1 VIGEPMSELFTGRHH
16 SAAASPEH
24 VAASDR
30 IATDS
35 RQPSRA
41 AALDRASSSGAVTKH
56 GSYCRLIITIATTFF
71 LSFAGDSESAS
82 AAEAAANVDAARI
95 TGADQDPANW
105 MTYGRTYSEQ
115 RFSPLSRITA
125 ENAKQL
131 GLAWYAD
138 LDSNR
143 GQEATPL
150 VIDGVLYV
158 STAWSIVKAYDAKT
172 GALLWSYD
180 PAVPRVLGV
189 KGCCD
194 VVSRGVAAWK
204 GKIFVATFDGRLVA
218 LDARTGTPVWTA
230 MTVDSSKPYTITQ
243 APRVI
248 KGRVV
253 IGNSGS
259 EYGVRGYISAY
270 DAETGNLA
278 WRFYTVPGD
287 PAQPVENPILA
298 EAAKTWAGE
307 WWKIGGGGTVW
318 ESISYDPDLNLI
330 YFGVGNGTEW
340 NQGYRSASKGDNW
353 FLSSIVAINADTG
366 DYAWH
371 YQATPGEEWDY
382 DAVQQLVL
390 ADLPI
395 EGINRK
401 VLMQANKNGFFYVLD
416 RQTGKLISAQ
426 NFTPINW
433 ARGVDP
439 NTGRPIE
446 SPDIRYDQT
455 GKPAS
460 LLPGALGAHSWQAMA
475 FNPKTGLVYIPAQ
488 EIGMT
493 YETVKD
499 YKPAALGWNIGTATT
514 NRANVK
520 GYLIAWDP
528 VKQKEV
534 WLANHMGP
542 WNGGILTT
550 AGNLVV
556 QGNAAGFFSVYRADT
571 GEKMWSTAAQ
581 SAIMAAPITYEVDGE
596 QYIAVLSG
604 WGGAYPLLQGKD
616 ADKSGNT
623 RNLSRVL
630 VFKLGGK
637 ATPPPLPPELTFFTD
652 PPPAVADA
660 ARVAAGKALFDG
672 FCGVCHGEAA
682 VGGGVVP
689 DLRTSPFLA
698 VDAWYSIVLD
708 GALRE
713 GGMAP
718 FAPVLDREQVS
729 AIRDYVIHRAND
741 DDAPRAGKPARQP
754 DANRGGI
761 VAAQGTATGAP
772 ACAQCHAFS
781 GSSDSSGAF
790 PRIAGQSTA
799 YLSQQLRQFRSG
811 LRANAIMSPIA
822 RALSPEDIEDVA
834 AYYAGLQTP
843 YPPLAGAD
851 QDLVKKGE
859 QLAEGGNPTKGIPGC
874 AVCHGAG
881 GAGQPPT
888 IPYLAGQYATY
899 TGLQLR
905 TWQRGFRGNSPEAMA
920 LFAKKLDDQEIAA
933 VAAYYQQVRGA
944 AAASKQ

>member
-1 VIGEPMSELFTGRHH
+1 MPTL
-16 SAAASPEH
+16 
-24 VAASDR
+24 
-30 IATDS
+30 
-35 RQPSRA
+35 
-41 AALDRASSSGAVTKH
+41 
-56 GSYCRLIITIATTFF
+56 
-71 LSFAGDSESAS
+71 
-82 AAEAAANVDAARI
+82 
-95 TGADQDPANW
+95 
-105 MTYGRTYSEQ
+105 
-115 RFSPLSRITA
+115 TA
-125 ENAKQL
+125 
-131 GLAWYAD
+131 
-138 LDSNR
+138 R

-189 KGCCD
+189 NGCCD
-194 VVSRGVAAWK
+194 VVSRGVGAWK

-218 LDARTGTPVWTA
+218 LDARTGMPVWTV

-307 WWKIGGGGTVW
+307 WWKIGGGGAVW

-330 YFGVGNGTEW
+330 YFGVGNGSEW
-340 NQGYRSASKGDNW
+340 NQGYRSTSRGDNW

-382 DAVQQLVL
+382 DAVQQLIL

-446 SPDIRYDQT
+446 NPDIRYDQT
-455 GKPAS
+455 GKPVS

-493 YETVKD
+493 YQTVKD
-499 YKPAALGWNIGTATT
+499 YKPAAIGWNIGAATT
-514 NRANVK
+514 NRKDVK

-528 VKQKEV
+528 AKQKEV
-534 WLANHMGP
+534 WRANYMGP

-556 QGNAAGFFSVYRADT
+556 QGNAAGFFAVYRADT
-571 GEKMWSTAAQ
+571 GEKLWSTAAQ

-596 QYIAVLSG
+596 QFIAVLSG
-604 WGGAYPLLQGKD
+604 WGGAYPLMQGKD

-637 ATPPPLPPELTFFTD
+637 ATLPPLSAELTLFAD
-652 PPPAVADA
+652 SPPAVADA
-660 ARVAAGKALFDG
+660 AMVAAGKALFDR

-689 DLRTSPFLA
+689 DLRTSPFLP
-698 VDAWYSIVLD
+698 VEAWYSIVLD

-718 FAPVLDREQVS
+718 FAPVLDRGQVS
-729 AIRDYVIHRAND
+729 AIRDYVIRRAND
-741 DDAPRAGKPARQP
+741 DDAPRESKPARKP
-754 DANRGGI
+754 DANRGAV
-761 VAAQGTATGAP
+761 VAAQGTPSGAP

-781 GSSDSSGAF
+781 GGSDGSGAF
-790 PRIAGQSTA
+790 PRIAGQSVT
-799 YLSQQLRQFRSG
+799 YLSPLLSG
-811 LRANAIMSPIA
+811 
-822 RALSPEDIEDVA
+822 
-834 AYYAGLQTP
+834 
-843 YPPLAGAD
+843 
-851 QDLVKKGE
+851 
-859 QLAEGGNPTKGIPGC
+859 
-874 AVCHGAG
+874 
-881 GAGQPPT
+881 
-888 IPYLAGQYATY
+888 
-899 TGLQLR
+899 
-905 TWQRGFRGNSPEAMA
+905 
-920 LFAKKLDDQEIAA
+920 
-933 VAAYYQQVRGA
+933 
-944 AAASKQ
+944 

>member
-1 VIGEPMSELFTGRHH
+1 MRHALQSAHGLASAELPRSVNRTDASNQIVGSRHSVI
-16 SAAASPEH
+16 
-24 VAASDR
+24 
-30 IATDS
+30 
-35 RQPSRA
+35 RA
-41 AALDRASSSGAVTKH
+41 ALAFIFCFTVGAV
-56 GSYCRLIITIATTFF
+56 YP
-71 LSFAGDSESAS
+71 AG
-82 AAEAAANVDAARI
+82 AADLAANVDATRI
-95 TGADQDPANW
+95 VAADQDPANW

-115 RFSPLSRITA
+115 RFSPLARITA
-125 ENAKQL
+125 DNAKQL
-131 GLAWYAD
+131 GLVWYAD
-138 LDSNR
+138 LDTNR

-158 STAWSIVKAYDAKT
+158 STAWSMVKAYNAKT

-180 PAVPRVLGV
+180 PAVPRALGV
-189 KGCCD
+189 RGCCD
-194 VVSRGVAAWK
+194 VVNRGVAAWK
-204 GKIFVATFDGRLVA
+204 GKIFVGTFDGRLVA
-218 LDARTGTPVWTA
+218 LDARTGTPVWSV
-230 MTVDSSKPYTITQ
+230 MTVDPSKPYTITQ

-253 IGNSGS
+253 IGTSGS

-270 DAETGNLA
+270 HADTGELA

-287 PAQPVENPILA
+287 PAEPVESPILA
-298 EAAKTWAGE
+298 EAAKTWDGD
-307 WWKIGGGGTVW
+307 WWKRGGGGAVW

-366 DYAWH
+366 DYVWH

-382 DAVQQLVL
+382 DAVQQLIL

-395 EGINRK
+395 DGVNRK

-446 SPDIRYDQT
+446 NPDIRYDQT
-455 GKPAS
+455 GKPTS

-475 FNPKTGLVYIPAQ
+475 FNPKTGQVYIPAQ

-499 YKPAALGWNIGTATT
+499 FKPAAIGWNIGVATT

-534 WLANHMGP
+534 WRANYMGP

-556 QGNAAGFFSVYRADT
+556 QGNAAGFFSVYRADN
-571 GEKMWSTAAQ
+571 GDKLWSTSAQ
-581 SAIMAAPITYEVDGE
+581 SPVMAAPITYEVDGE
-596 QYIAVLSG
+596 QFIAVLSG
-604 WGGAYPLLQGKD
+604 WGGAYPLMQGKD
-616 ADKSGNT
+616 SDKSGNT

-630 VFKLGGK
+630 VYKLGGK
-637 ATPPPLPPELTFFTD
+637 VTLPPLPAELTLLAD

-660 ARVAAGKALFDG
+660 ATVATGKALFDR

-689 DLRTSPFLA
+689 DLRTSPFLP
-698 VDAWYSIVLD
+698 VDAWYSIVLG

-718 FAPVLDREQVS
+718 FAPVLDRAQAS
-729 AIRDYVIHRAND
+729 AIRDYVIRRAND
-741 DDAPRAGKPARQP
+741 DDAPRAARPARQP
-754 DANRGGI
+754 DANHGAVI
-761 VAAQGTATGAP
+761 VAQGTASGAP
-772 ACAQCHAFS
+772 PCAQCHAFS
-781 GSSDSSGAF
+781 GGSDGSGAF
-790 PRIAGQSTA
+790 PRIAGQPAS
-799 YLSQQLRQFRSG
+799 YLSQQLRQFSAG
-811 LRANAIMSPIA
+811 VRANAIMSPIA
-822 RALSPEDIEDVA
+822 GALSPDDIDDVT
-834 AYYAGLQTP
+834 AYYANVETP
-843 YPPLAGAD
+843 FPPLMSAD
-851 QDLVKKGE
+851 PALVKKGE
-859 QLAEGGNPTKGIPGC
+859 QLAEVGNAVKGIPAC
-874 AVCHGAG
+874 NVCHGVG
-881 GAGQPPT
+881 GVGQPPT
-888 IPYLAGQYATY
+888 IPYLAGQYAHY
-899 TGLQLR
+899 TAFELQM
-905 TWQRGFRGNSPEAMA
+905 WKRGFRKNSPEAMA

-933 VAAYYQQVRGA
+933 VAAHYQQLRSSASA
-944 AAASKQ
+944 AAQPKR